1 VNLTD
6 DEWVAQTD
14 GEMYSEQ
21 FPYSMWFIDEPEVG
35 SQIMQSM
42 DFGIGADSRVTPI
55 ATQETEPADF
65 SYFRG
70 VTLLRKIVR
79 ENACSRSH
87 VLFIRP
93 KSGISEGNLFQ
104 TKVVPVTRVWNLESR
119 CTHETKT
126 RYGNH
131 ADFLNDRFNVDM
143 IEDICV
149 LRSCADLPKLASSLS
164 FDSMSFSDIP
174 ADLNETA

>member
-1 VNLTD
+1 
-6 DEWVAQTD
+6 
-14 GEMYSEQ
+14 
-21 FPYSMWFIDEPEVG
+21 
-35 SQIMQSM
+35 
-42 DFGIGADSRVTPI
+42 
-55 ATQETEPADF
+55 
-65 SYFRG
+65 
-70 VTLLRKIVR
+70 
-79 ENACSRSH
+79 
-87 VLFIRP
+87 
-93 KSGISEGNLFQ
+93 
-104 TKVVPVTRVWNLESR
+104 VPVTRVWNLESR